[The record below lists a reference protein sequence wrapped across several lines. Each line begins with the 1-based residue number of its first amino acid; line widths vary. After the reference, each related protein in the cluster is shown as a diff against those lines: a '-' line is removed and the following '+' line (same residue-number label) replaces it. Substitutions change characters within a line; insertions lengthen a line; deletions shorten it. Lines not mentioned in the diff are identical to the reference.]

1 MNNIKICHKIEALK
15 NISPNTIVIFPRN
28 IFIDIL
34 SKEEVEKHKRTLESI
49 KEISPKEYKEWF
61 NVSISNIEIH
71 EISKI
76 IMKLNRNIKIIEENP
91 VSLDL
96 IESFLKAKII
106 PVLII

>member
-1 MNNIKICHKIEALK
+1 MNNIKICYEIEALR
-15 NISPNTIVIFPRN
+15 NISPNTIVILPRHIFTN
-28 IFIDIL
+28 IL
-34 SKEEVEKHKRTLESI
+34 PKEEVEKQKKALASI

-61 NVSISNIEIH
+61 NVSISDIEIH

-76 IMKLNRNIKIIEENP
+76 IMRVNRNIKIIEENP